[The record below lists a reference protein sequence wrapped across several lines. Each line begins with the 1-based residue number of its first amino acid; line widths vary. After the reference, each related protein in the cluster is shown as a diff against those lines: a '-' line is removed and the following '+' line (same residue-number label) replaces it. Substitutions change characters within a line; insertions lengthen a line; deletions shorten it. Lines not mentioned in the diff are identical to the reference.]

1 MDVEKLYERYCE
13 LQAYVGWSADDA
25 RRVQAVASSLDP
37 FLPALI
43 EDFYSEIERHPGAR
57 SVITGGDAQIV
68 RLKQSL
74 IRWVRELLSGPYD
87 GAYVLRRWRV
97 GRRHVE
103 IGLDQVFTN
112 VAMSRLRSG
121 LIGALGRTWHGSR
134 EDLVATVQSL
144 DRLIDLDLAKIEDAY
159 QAEHLERRRRDE
171 RLAAIGQISGGIAHE
186 LRNPLNVIKTSA
198 YYLLN
203 ARSAS
208 PEKIG
213 EHLRRIDQHVT
224 VANDAITALSNFAK
238 MPHPELNPFSI
249 EKCVREVLKIEHI
262 PERIRIELD
271 FPPTL
276 PPALGDPAQIRIV
289 FANLIRNAR
298 DAMPQGGSLAIRA
311 VADEAGIVVAFADT
325 GIGIPAEQLSR
336 VMEPLYSTKARGLG
350 LGLAMAKA
358 IVEKHHGSLHV
369 TSVPAHGSTFTVR
382 LATAESSNRSSS

>member
-1 MDVEKLYERYCE
+1 MDVEKLYDRYCE
-13 LQAYVGWSADDA
+13 LQAYVGWNIDDA
-25 RRVQAVASSLDP
+25 RRVQAVASSLDT

-43 EDFYSEIERHPGAR
+43 EDFYSEIERHPAAR
-57 SVITGGDAQIV
+57 SVITGGDAQID

-74 IRWVRELLSGPYD
+74 IQWVRELLSGPYD
-87 GAYVLRRWRV
+87 REYVLRRWRV

-121 LIGALGRTWHGSR
+121 LIGALGRTWQGNP
-134 EDLVATVQSL
+134 EDLVAAVQSL

-249 EKCVREVLKIEHI
+249 ENCVNEVLRIEHI
-262 PERIRIELD
+262 PDKIRIQID

-311 VADEAGIVVAFADT
+311 VADEAGIEIAFTDT
-325 GIGIPAEQLSR
+325 GIGIPADVLSR

-358 IVEKHHGSLHV
+358 IVEKHHGSIHV
-369 TSVPAHGSTFTVR
+369 TSVPAQGSTFTVR
-382 LATAESSNRSSS
+382 LATSESSSRSSS

>member
-13 LQAYVGWSADDA
+13 LQAYVGWSIEDA
-25 RRVQAVASSLDP
+25 RRVQAVALSLDP

-43 EDFYSEIERHPGAR
+43 EDFYSEIERHSGAR
-57 SVITGGDAQIV
+57 SVITGGDAQIA

-74 IRWVRELLSGPYD
+74 TQWVRELLSGPYD

-249 EKCVREVLKIEHI
+249 EKCVSEVLKIEHI
-262 PERIRIELD
+262 PEKIRIQIDL
-271 FPPTL
+271 PPTL

-311 VADEAGIVVAFADT
+311 VADEAGIEIAFRDT

-369 TSVPAHGSTFTVR
+369 MSVPAQGSTFTVR
-382 LATAESSNRSSS
+382 LTAPESSSRNLS